1 MTVGLYL
8 LRAFQM
14 GLTMADLETLNY
26 GDVLDMMI
34 EFGNDSYEY
43 KQIAT
48 QADFDRFR
56 HG

>member
-8 LRAFQM
+8 LRVFQM
-14 GLTMADLETLNY
+14 GLNMSDLETLNY

-34 EFGNDSYEY
+34 EYGNDSYDY

-48 QADFDRFR
+48 QSDFDRFKN
-56 HG
+56 G